1 MIYPHYLQRI
11 KLLAPFKFQA
21 FFAFLIMLI
30 TAFIQLTLPKLVNY
44 YVDGRAPS
52 SLLEPFHFYVLITV
66 ILFSLLSAVRF
77 YLFERLGIEV
87 ITHFRL
93 KLHQVLIR
101 KTASY
106 YDANNTAE
114 LASRINSDTQSLKDV
129 LTTSAAQAM
138 RSIVVA
144 IGCIVMMFTLS
155 AILSSVLFFCIP
167 TFIIA
172 TKLLSKKVE
181 ALSDQEQTALAKT
194 NKVAFDNLNGHTLI
208 KLYNWFQASQNRYDQ
223 SNQHYVSCAKK
234 TVSAIAIFQGFF
246 NFLIFSS
253 LIFMLILG
261 SHLIQKNTLTVGE
274 LASYVLYLGMAFT
287 SLNMLAGFWAQWV
300 HSLGATRY
308 LFELLNN
315 DTDAEQQGG
324 QQAIEMGNIS
334 FNNVAFSY
342 PNNPEKKVFNMLN
355 IHIKQGE
362 KTVIRGPSGNGK
374 STLAKLLLGYY
385 LPTSGEIKIGE
396 KLLNKHTIA
405 SFRSNIAY
413 VEQEPILFSSSII
426 ENLLPDVGEKPTQ
439 EQMKKVINA
448 CKKANAHEFIELLP
462 NGYYTPISDRGNQLS
477 GGQKQRI
484 AIARAILQ
492 EPELVIL
499 DEFTSAL
506 DSKNRHC
513 IEQAMEQLLLNKTV
527 IIITHKESQFERADN
542 LIML

>member
-1 MIYPHYLQRI
+1 
-11 KLLAPFKFQA
+11 
-21 FFAFLIMLI
+21 
-30 TAFIQLTLPKLVNY
+30 
-44 YVDGRAPS
+44 
-52 SLLEPFHFYVLITV
+52 
-66 ILFSLLSAVRF
+66 
-77 YLFERLGIEV
+77 
-87 ITHFRL
+87 
-93 KLHQVLIR
+93 
-101 KTASY
+101 
-106 YDANNTAE
+106 
-114 LASRINSDTQSLKDV
+114 
-129 LTTSAAQAM
+129 
-138 RSIVVA
+138 
-144 IGCIVMMFTLS
+144 
-155 AILSSVLFFCIP
+155 
-167 TFIIA
+167 
-172 TKLLSKKVE
+172 
-181 ALSDQEQTALAKT
+181 
-194 NKVAFDNLNGHTLI
+194 
-208 KLYNWFQASQNRYDQ
+208 
-223 SNQHYVSCAKK
+223 
-234 TVSAIAIFQGFF
+234 
-246 NFLIFSS
+246 
-253 LIFMLILG
+253 
-261 SHLIQKNTLTVGE
+261 
-274 LASYVLYLGMAFT
+274 
-287 SLNMLAGFWAQWV
+287 
-300 HSLGATRY
+300 GATRY

-315 DTDAEQQGG
+315 DTDAEQQDG

-527 IIITHKESQFERADN
+527 IIITHKESQFEKADN